1 MADISPS
8 AVPGSEH
15 FYRFLMDEKRS
26 NAANAA
32 ALAGKASTTQTV
44 IVASGLIEAPE
55 DKDYKIIVKS
65 PVAFTVT
72 ALTTICTAGTA
83 TLTGKINSTALGG
96 TANSVST
103 SEQERAHSTSN
114 AAAVGDDLVLTVSSA
129 SGCEMMTFTVA
140 GTVTLA

>member
-1 MADISPS
+1 MVARSPS
-8 AVPGSEH
+8 AIKGVEE
-15 FYRFLMDEKRS
+15 FRWLQELDRS
-26 NAANAA
+26 ATEAVQS
-32 ALAGKASTTQTV
+32 LAGKASTTQTA
-44 IVASGLIEAPE
+44 IIASGVIEYPD

-65 PVAFTVT
+65 PVAFTIT
-72 ALTTICTAGTA
+72 AVTTICTAGTA
-83 TLTGKINSTALGG
+83 TLTGKINATALGG

-103 SEQERAHSTSN
+103 SEQEQSHSTSN